1 MMEQQAKIAPF
12 RSLGT
17 ILGAI
22 FCAMGLIVVLSQA
35 ATLFKSVQSSRDAE
49 RMIGTVAADK
59 ALFQA
64 LANARTERSNVNV
77 ALNRATIVD
86 AAGQEMINGPR
97 ERSEAGYNAAIE
109 ILKTRDMADLAALQ
123 AAHDTVAAL
132 RKAADM
138 SVTRPLAERPQD
150 LLRDWPVKTQAY
162 LDSLANITDKFDESF
177 AQADSLTLSLLAIK
191 RNAWAARTANGTAV
205 FYIIQ
210 AVGTGRPWTF
220 DETGIVAGQNGRAMA
235 AWDNLALAAAGHN
248 LPNSVVSAIH
258 AASTNFVGSTAAVWK
273 AAADTLGQGKMP
285 NLTLQET
292 QEISRRDQGL
302 IVDIANSALD
312 TMVDNAHSAASAAMR
327 NLLTSAAFLLGA
339 IGLTLLGFYIVVRRV
354 SAPLKTMALAMGSL
368 AGGDVSVDIP
378 GTGRPDEVGLMANAV
393 DIFKRNMI
401 ETRRLTAEQEAARA
415 ARDSRTRAI
424 EQLSG
429 NFDAQVSGVLE
440 VLAGAVTELVATAG
454 TMSATS
460 EQTNLQAARVADAT
474 QEASESVQTVAS
486 AADELSASI
495 SEIAR
500 QVEHSTQSAQTAA
513 DEAGVA
519 ERTVMGLVDSSARIG
534 AVISLINDI
543 ASQTNLLALNAT
555 IEAARAGDA
564 GKGFAVVANEV
575 KSLAN
580 QTARATE
587 EIVAQIGGVQNATQA
602 AAAAIVGIVQRI
614 NEINQIAS
622 AISAAVEQ
630 QSAATAEI
638 AQNIQRAANGTTEV
652 SMNIGGVKA
661 AAHETGSAANE
672 VLLTTKALAQEAH
685 GLKNTVSDFLSGLR
699 SA

>member
-1 MMEQQAKIAPF
+1 MIEQQVKIAPF

-22 FCAMGLIVVLSQA
+22 FCAMGLIVVLSQT
-35 ATLFKSVQSSRDAE
+35 ATLFQSFRSSRSAE
-49 RMIGTVAADK
+49 RMIGTVAADR

-64 LANARTERSNVNV
+64 LANARTERSNLNV
-77 ALNRATIVD
+77 ALNRATVLD
-86 AAGQEMINGPR
+86 PAGQGMINSPR
-97 ERSEAGYNAAIE
+97 ERSEAGYSAAVD
-109 ILKTRDMADLAALQ
+109 ILTTRDTAELAELR
-123 AAHDTVAAL
+123 AAHDTVVSL
-132 RKAADM
+132 RKAADL
-138 SVTRPLAERPQD
+138 SVTRPLAERPQE
-150 LLRDWPVKTQAY
+150 LLKDWPVKTQAY
-162 LDSLANITDKFDESF
+162 LDRLAEITDKFDKSF

-205 FYIIQ
+205 FHIIQ
-210 AVGTGRPWTF
+210 ALGRARPWTF
-220 DETGIVAGQNGRAMA
+220 DETQIVAGQNGRAMA
-235 AWDNLALAAAGHN
+235 AWDNLSLAASGSD
-248 LPNSVVSAIH
+248 LPESVVSAIH
-258 AASTNFVGSTAAVWK
+258 KAATNFVGSTAEVWK
-273 AAADTLGQGKMP
+273 IASDSLGQGKMP
-285 NLTLQET
+285 TLTLEEAQER
-292 QEISRRDQGL
+292 SGRDQAL

-312 TMVDNAHSAASAAMR
+312 TMVENTQSAASAAMR
-327 NLLTSAAFLLGA
+327 NLLTSVGLLLGA
-339 IGLTLLGFYIVVRRV
+339 VGLTLLGFYIVLRRV
-354 SAPLKTMALAMGSL
+354 SAPLKAMALAMGGL
-368 AGGDVSVDIP
+368 AGGDLSVDIP

-401 ETRRLTAEQEAARA
+401 ETRRLTAEQEAERA
-415 ARDSRTRAI
+415 ARDRRTRAI
-424 EQLSG
+424 EDLSRQ
-429 NFDAQVSGVLE
+429 FDTQVSGVLE

-454 TMSATS
+454 AMSTTS

-474 QEASESVQTVAS
+474 QVASESVQTVAS

-500 QVEHSTQSAQTAA
+500 QVEHSTHSAQTAA

-519 ERTVMGLVDSSARIG
+519 ERTVMGLVESSARIG

-614 NEINQIAS
+614 TEINQIAS

-661 AAHETGSAANE
+661 AANETGSAANE